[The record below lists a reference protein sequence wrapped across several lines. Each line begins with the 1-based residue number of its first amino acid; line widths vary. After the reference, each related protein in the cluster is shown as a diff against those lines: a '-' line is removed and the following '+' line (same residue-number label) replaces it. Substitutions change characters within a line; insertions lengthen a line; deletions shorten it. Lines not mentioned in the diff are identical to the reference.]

1 MPSSRESA
9 LSIGNHRANNAKP
22 HGTQHPQTMEIMT
35 DRSDQQSNEPVH
47 PGGEPAFEHLYDLHH
62 ARVRLIAWRITHRA
76 DWLDDLLN
84 EAWCRAFDQR
94 QSYDPG
100 RPFPVWMAGILRNV
114 YREFCRKSARAAA
127 PEDERRMEKIDEQSP
142 ETIALEAEVLAGLE
156 DCLGRLDAGEARII
170 RLRFFDGKPLRSV
183 AKEVSIPESTLRETR
198 IPALLDRLRRCLA
211 EKKIDFS
218 EVFSAQSPDET
229 QGTGGD

>member
-1 MPSSRESA
+1 MEPSDPDD
-9 LSIGNHRANNAKP
+9 K
-22 HGTQHPQTMEIMT
+22 IMT
-35 DRSDQQSNEPVH
+35 DRSDQQSIEPVNQ
-47 PGGEPAFEHLYDLHH
+47 GDESAFEHLYDLHH
-62 ARVRLIAWRITHRA
+62 LRVRLIAWRITHRA

-94 QSYDPG
+94 RSYDPG

-114 YREFCRKSARAAA
+114 YREFCRKSARASDF
-127 PEDERRMEKIDEQSP
+127 EGEGKLEVIDELSP
-142 ETIALEAEVLAGLE
+142 ETIAHEAEVLAGLE
-156 DCLGRLDAGEARII
+156 DCLGRLDAIDARII

-198 IPALLDRLRRCLA
+198 IPTLLDRLRRCLA

-218 EVFSAQSPDET
+218 EVFSAQRPDET
-229 QGTGGD
+229 QGIGGD

>member
-1 MPSSRESA
+1 
-9 LSIGNHRANNAKP
+9 
-22 HGTQHPQTMEIMT
+22 MT
-35 DRSDQQSNEPVH
+35 DRSDQPSIDPVKQRD
-47 PGGEPAFEHLYDLHH
+47 ESAFEHLYDLHH
-62 ARVRLIAWRITHRA
+62 QRVRLIAWRITHRA

-94 QSYDPG
+94 RSYDPS

-114 YREFCRKSARAAA
+114 YREFCRKSARAAVLD
-127 PEDERRMEKIDEQSP
+127 DERRLEKIDELSP
-142 ETIALEAEVLAGLE
+142 ETIAHEAEVLAGLE
-156 DCLGRLDAGEARII
+156 DCLGRLIAVDAQII
-170 RLRFFDGKPLRSV
+170 RLRFFDGNPLRAV

-218 EVFSAQSPDET
+218 EVFSAQRPDET